1 MMTTASTLLDQ
12 LLPKAKAAA
21 DHFGHTAAVYD
32 RSGEFP
38 FANFDRLHEEDLL
51 RLTATTANGGHGGGL
66 REAQAIVA
74 EIARGEPST
83 ALVLAMHYSH
93 HAALSR
99 NGRWPLHLVERVSK
113 ANVAGVALLNSAQ
126 VEPRIGSP
134 SHGALPETTAVR
146 DGKVW
151 RITGHKTYA
160 TGIPLLKWV
169 SVLAVTDD
177 PEPRLASFLVPRD
190 APGVHI
196 VETWNATGMRG
207 TASHD
212 LILDRVAVPLEDIID
227 PQPASGGLKRDE
239 LGGAW
244 YFTLIG
250 SVYHGLA
257 RSARDW
263 LVDFVSHHAPASLGA
278 PLSTLPRIQDELG
291 EIEVKLAT
299 SERLLRSVA
308 EDADAGR
315 PLGPHAGIA
324 KHVATENA
332 IAVTTIALDLGGNIG
347 LSRENPLE
355 RHHRDALCG
364 KAHAPQNN
372 MIRVIAAK
380 AALASATAPA
390 ASGTSLA
397 PAAQKPPRLSIVASG
412 V

>member
-1 MMTTASTLLDQ
+1 MPTATSLLDL
-12 LLPKAKAAA
+12 LLPRAVAAA
-21 DHFGHTAAVYD
+21 NHFAHTATVYD

-38 FANFDRLHEEDLL
+38 FANFDRLFADDLL
-51 RLTATTANGGHGGGL
+51 RLTASTANGGHGGGL
-66 REAQAIVA
+66 VEAQAMVA

-99 NGRWPLHLVERVSK
+99 NGRWPAHLVDRVSR
-113 ANVAGVALLNSAQ
+113 ANLEGVALLNSAQ
-126 VEPRIGSP
+126 VEPRVGSP
-134 SHGALPETTAVR
+134 SHGALPDTKAVR
-146 DGKVW
+146 DGEFW

-160 TGIPLLKWV
+160 TGIPLLKWI
-169 SVLAVTDD
+169 SVLALTDEA
-177 PEPRLASFLVPRD
+177 EPRLASFLVPRD
-190 APGVHI
+190 APGVHV
-196 VETWNATGMRG
+196 VETWNATGMRA

-212 LILDRVAVPLEDIID
+212 LILDRVAVPLADIID

-244 YFTLIG
+244 YFLLIG
-250 SVYHGLA
+250 SVYHGVA
-257 RSARDW
+257 RAARDW

-278 PLSTLPRIQDELG
+278 PLATLPRIQDGLG
-291 EIEVKLAT
+291 EIEVRLAT

-315 PLGPHAGIA
+315 PFGPAAGIA

-332 IAVTTIALDLGGNIG
+332 IAVTTAALDLGGNIG

-380 AALASATAPA
+380 ARLGATPPASAPVVTPAARPAPALALVS
-390 ASGTSLA
+390 SNG
-397 PAAQKPPRLSIVASG
+397 
-412 V
+412 